1 MRWIRFLPLMLLS
14 ACQGPVNTIEP
25 PVQEGGKTV
34 SVPGNHSS
42 VRQKQFT
49 AQQKDG
55 APPGAPP
62 TRFHKVNPVYEPF
75 SRYGNPG
82 SYAVNGHNYE
92 VMRSASGYKTK
103 GIASWYG
110 TKFHSRR
117 TSSGDD
123 YDMYAMTAAHKTLPL
138 PTYVRVKNLENGREA
153 VVKVNDRGPFHDD
166 RVIDLSYAAASKL
179 GLLPKGTA
187 AVEIEAL
194 TVREPGKPHIAYYY
208 VQAGAFNSQQLAAL
222 LREKLARITPSPVFV
237 EKYNERFL
245 VKVGPFAER
254 NMTDN
259 LKRQLAQQ
267 GVVGA
272 FSLLQ

>member
-1 MRWIRFLPLMLLS
+1 MSVVLIS
-14 ACQGPVNTIEP
+14 ACQEPLNTINP
-25 PVQEGGKTV
+25 PVQEGIGHK
-34 SVPGNHSS
+34 N
-42 VRQKQFT
+42 T
-49 AQQKDG
+49 ASKNKLLSRPKPQLTQQKDG
-55 APPGAPP
+55 APAGVPP
-62 TRFHKVNPVYEPF
+62 THFQKVKPVYEPF

-82 SYAVNGHNYE
+82 SYAVNGRNYE

-138 PTYVRVKNLENGREA
+138 PTYVRVRNLENGRQA

-194 TVREPGKPHIAYYY
+194 TVREPGGPHIAYYY
-208 VQAGAFNSQQLAAL
+208 VQAGAFNSQQLASI
-222 LREKLARITPSPVFV
+222 LREKLARITPSPVFI
-237 EKYNERFL
+237 EKYKERFL

-254 NMTDN
+254 KMTDT
-259 LKRQLAQQ
+259 LKQQLARQ
-267 GVVGA
+267 GVEGA
-272 FSLLQ
+272 FALLQ